1 MVVDKFLTVSETA
14 RRIPGA
20 RPKDISDL
28 LYLRRLSCARCP
40 LVGGRRMI
48 PLDYVPEVE
57 AALRRAGR
65 LAGEPALCGGVGR

>member
-1 MVVDKFLTVSETA
+1 VDTYLTVSDAA

-28 LYLRRLSCARCP
+28 LYLRRLRDDRCP

-48 PLDYVPEVE
+48 PKTYLPEVE
-57 AALRRAGR
+57 TALRAAGK
-65 LAGEPALCGGVGR
+65 LPALATTGEVAHV